1 MGVITIAGLLLVLS
15 QSGSIV
21 AAETIPAGES
31 IVMDKLVVDGDEDPS
46 HLSGLVSR
54 EARRTIYAN
63 QAVTMDNTRP
73 RRIVARNQV
82 VTLSYRQAGLEIN
95 LSGRAMG
102 AAALGE
108 QVQVMNLSTREMLSG
123 TVQKDGSVLVQ

>member
-1 MGVITIAGLLLVLS
+1 
-15 QSGSIV
+15 
-21 AAETIPAGES
+21 
-31 IVMDKLVVDGDEDPS
+31 
-46 HLSGLVSR
+46 
-54 EARRTIYAN
+54 
-63 QAVTMDNTRP
+63 
-73 RRIVARNQV
+73 
-82 VTLSYRQAGLEIN
+82 LSYRQAGLEIN